1 MQPKAKLSSIS
12 QLCLLLSIL
21 SGVLLGVVA
30 FRYVN
35 KTEVKAE
42 AYVAQA
48 LDQIRDH
55 YVEEI
60 DERALAHSAID
71 GMLAQLDH
79 YSILLDPTQLAQL
92 QENAEG
98 AFSGVGIEVDQRSG
112 NFVVIAPIDDSPAYH
127 AGIKAGDLIDAV
139 NNQSTADLDMNQLAE
154 LIKGQPGT
162 DVTLTL
168 MRTGAAEPLTVRIT
182 RAQLAIESVK
192 ARLLDDHLVHA
203 RVTKFQRS
211 TAQELSAAVARFG
224 KDNSVRGL
232 ILDLRNNP
240 GGLLSSAVAVAD
252 LFLQRGVI
260 VTTRKHRGEPAQQ
273 TFRAT
278 LNNILPNQSIAVVIN
293 AGSASAAEVVAAAL
307 QDHQRAILVGARSFG
322 KGSVQTIMPT
332 LGLQQTIKLT
342 TAEYFSPQGHRIN
355 EVGVTPDV
363 SIEESSVAADDDAD
377 LWLEAAIAEL
387 QKLNLGVE

>member
-1 MQPKAKLSSIS
+1 M
-12 QLCLLLSIL
+12 
-21 SGVLLGVVA
+21 LLGVVA

-162 DVTLTL
+162 DVKLTL

-260 VTTRKHRGEPAQQ
+260 VTTRMHRGEPAQQ

>member
-1 MQPKAKLSSIS
+1 MQPKAKLSSIT
-12 QLCLLLSIL
+12 QLCLLLSVL

-48 LDQIRDH
+48 LGQIRSH

-162 DVTLTL
+162 DVKLTL
-168 MRTGAAEPLTVRIT
+168 MRTGVAEPLTVRIT
-182 RAQLAIESVK
+182 RTQLAIESVK
-192 ARLLDDHLVHA
+192 ARLLDDHLVPVSYTHL
-203 RVTKFQRS
+203 T
-211 TAQELSAAVARFG
+211 L
-224 KDNSVRGL
+224 
-232 ILDLRNNP
+232 P
-240 GGLLSSAVAVAD
+240 
-252 LFLQRGVI
+252 
-260 VTTRKHRGEPAQQ
+260 TTPY
-273 TFRAT
+273 
-278 LNNILPNQSIAVVIN
+278 V
-293 AGSASAAEVVAAAL
+293 
-307 QDHQRAILVGARSFG
+307 
-322 KGSVQTIMPT
+322 
-332 LGLQQTIKLT
+332 
-342 TAEYFSPQGHRIN
+342 
-355 EVGVTPDV
+355 
-363 SIEESSVAADDDAD
+363 
-377 LWLEAAIAEL
+377 
-387 QKLNLGVE
+387 